1 MIRILA
7 LLIGVI
13 LVSGFEAPS
22 PSPGEVV
29 QMWAQLYAQDTA
41 QAALLTTGRFRQW
54 QEPERWAKQRRVKII
69 KVRFQHLGGE
79 IAKTWVSEKG
89 ATIFFNARVKTAL
102 GVTTRLEVYDLRRID
117 GRWLIDAVRVLD
129 EVRPRE
135 ASALASVVRNTPRF
149 I

>member
-7 LLIGVI
+7 LFIGVL
-13 LVSGFEAPS
+13 LVSGFDAPNL
-22 PSPGEVV
+22 SPGEVV
-29 QMWAQLYAQDTA
+29 QMWTQLYAKDTA

-54 QEPERWAKQRRVKII
+54 QEPERWAEKRRVKIM

-79 IAKTWVSEKG
+79 IAKTRISEKG

-102 GVTTRLEVYDLRRID
+102 GVITRLEVYDLRRIG
-117 GRWLIDAVRVLD
+117 GRWLIDAVRVTD

-135 ASALASVVRNTPRF
+135 ASALACVVRNTPRF